1 MTRCCWWPPHHAPLL
16 LTSAIGRIHVEF
28 LSSLLRPL
36 PTFADANTRN
46 VPSISGVI
54 TSRQQQ
60 ACAMHVPLR
69 TVSYTLCNLCILMY
83 PYAWSLL
90 FTVHPVRPWRL
101 GVPHSLAKVNPPRLW
116 AQRADQIGYCGTA
129 RREQCFSC
137 GAESKEKNKQNIT
150 KWYNAARFLHSSH
163 LFTTSPSPSPL
174 HKIWVWEE
182 IVVDLLVYLYQAAW
196 SSMSGWRLLYLAQTR
211 DRMQWFISVA
221 LESTPC
227 TWSKSIKT

>member
-1 MTRCCWWPPHHAPLL
+1 MCLSGPF
-16 LTSAIGRIHVEF
+16 LTPYV
-28 LSSLLRPL
+28 
-36 PTFADANTRN
+36 TY
-46 VPSISGVI
+46 
-54 TSRQQQ
+54 
-60 ACAMHVPLR
+60 
-69 TVSYTLCNLCILMY
+69 VSLCILM
-83 PYAWSLL
+83 
-90 FTVHPVRPWRL
+90 HD
-101 GVPHSLAKVNPPRLW
+101 H
-116 AQRADQIGYCGTA
+116 
-129 RREQCFSC
+129 CFSPFTQF
-137 GAESKEKNKQNIT
+137 GPEGLGFPTHWQRSTHPDYGHKELTKSATAEQQGENNVFPVERKVKEKNKQNIT